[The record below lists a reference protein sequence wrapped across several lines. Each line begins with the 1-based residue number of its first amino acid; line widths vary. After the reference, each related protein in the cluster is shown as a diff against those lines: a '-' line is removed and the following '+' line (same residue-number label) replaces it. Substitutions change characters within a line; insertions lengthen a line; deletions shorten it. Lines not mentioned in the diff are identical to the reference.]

1 METNYCSR
9 VESEV
14 QYGSRNAGEI
24 LHTNTA
30 LCCDLKTLL
39 RSDRVMKPGKEYQGT
54 LRRDIECEVSLCD
67 DHYTFVETLPKMEK
81 RNPHVFEGKYI
92 TITRRDDGSLRPNF
106 KPMKVDEDFSV
117 VGYANG
123 VANELLW
130 ALKGLIEK

>member
-1 METNYCSR
+1 MKMNNYSR
-9 VESEV
+9 VEPEV

-30 LCCDLKTLL
+30 ICCDLKTLL
-39 RSDRVMKPGKEYQGT
+39 RSDRVMKPGKEYPGI
-54 LRRDIECEVSLCD
+54 LKRDIECEVSLCD
-67 DHYTFVETLPKMEK
+67 DHYTFVETLPKTEK

-117 VGYANG
+117 GGYANG

-130 ALKGLIEK
+130 ALEGLIEK